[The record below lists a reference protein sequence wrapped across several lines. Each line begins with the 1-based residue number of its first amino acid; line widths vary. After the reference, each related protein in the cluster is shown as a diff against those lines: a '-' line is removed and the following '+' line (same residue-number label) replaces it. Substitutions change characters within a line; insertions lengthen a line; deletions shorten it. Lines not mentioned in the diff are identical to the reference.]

1 MIKNNFQLFK
11 EFFDKIRNYK
21 YDEIHLVQNVD
32 LYEIIDYE
40 IDNNPLQIHSL
51 MFQLSIATSISC

>member
-1 MIKNNFQLFK
+1 VIKNNFQLFK